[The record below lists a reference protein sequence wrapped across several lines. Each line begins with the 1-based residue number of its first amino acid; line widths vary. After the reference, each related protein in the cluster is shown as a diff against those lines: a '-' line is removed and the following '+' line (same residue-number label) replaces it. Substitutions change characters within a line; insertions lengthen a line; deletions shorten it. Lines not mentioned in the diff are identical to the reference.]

1 MENKYQESFVT
12 MCKNLKKRKTT
23 NNKNKAL
30 SDLSQ
35 MMKMLGLEY
44 KLIDEKNLSGKSMIA
59 YKNKDFK
66 YLVIADYNVRDI
78 MYLKCR
84 QKINNQTYNSKKQIL
99 NLSFIMIVTFLIAT
113 IGIITVF
120 TFGKNNIFATIIG
133 VLIILFSLI
142 FPRMQDV
149 FNASKSAALFCLI
162 EVAKN
167 LMDLSIGICFLNETG
182 NEQGLI
188 HLEKEYPELTKI
200 YINQIGKEENL
211 YVLVKNKSLYSK
223 LNTFETNIDKLE
235 LLENDQ
241 DTIIRQ
247 FKNGILIST
256 CDLKDM
262 SCIMP
267 GTPNDDVSNLGKIDD
282 ILNVISQIVK

>member
-23 NNKNKAL
+23 NNKNRAL

-44 KLIDEKNLSGKSMIA
+44 KLIDKKNLSGKSMIA

-84 QKINNQTYNSKKQIL
+84 QKINDQTYNSKKQIL

-120 TFGKNNIFATIIG
+120 TLGKNNIFVTIIG
-133 VLIILFSLI
+133 VLIILFSLL

-162 EVAKN
+162 EVAKK
-167 LMDLSIGICFLNETG
+167 LMDLPIGIFFLNETG

-223 LNTFETNIDKLE
+223 LKTFETSIDKLE

-256 CDLKDM
+256 CDFNDM

-282 ILNVISQIVK
+282 VLYLISQIAK

>member
-267 GTPNDDVSNLGKIDD
+267 GTPNDENAGLRI
-282 ILNVISQIVK
+282 

>member
-1 MENKYQESFVT
+1 MENKYQESYVT

-99 NLSFIMIVTFLIAT
+99 NLSFIMIVTLLIAT

-120 TFGKNNIFATIIG
+120 TLGKNNIFATIIG

-149 FNASKSAALFCLI
+149 FNK
-162 EVAKN
+162 
-167 LMDLSIGICFLNETG
+167 
-182 NEQGLI
+182 
-188 HLEKEYPELTKI
+188 
-200 YINQIGKEENL
+200 
-211 YVLVKNKSLYSK
+211 
-223 LNTFETNIDKLE
+223 
-235 LLENDQ
+235 
-241 DTIIRQ
+241 
-247 FKNGILIST
+247 
-256 CDLKDM
+256 
-262 SCIMP
+262 
-267 GTPNDDVSNLGKIDD
+267 
-282 ILNVISQIVK
+282 